1 VARGLD
7 GVSQETLG
15 HWHALADGALPGKV
29 TWKAEIELISPVYGG
44 GAEPG
49 RFDED
54 RPFRGPAI
62 RGQLRFW
69 WRATQGAA
77 LVRPGSR
84 EDYGRLRACEAAIW
98 GMSTV
103 ARDPGVRGNE
113 DGGANAPLVSAV
125 SVRIGPSS
133 GRVTQRVV
141 GGDRV
146 PLNSGHGYVY
156 FPARETRGQNA
167 RPAGS
172 YWWGPKAALELV
184 LDPVQ
189 LAENLSHLDAFP
201 DAAAREAFIA
211 DAPRQVAA
219 ALWAWANFGGIGART
234 RRGAG
239 AFQLRNVQGPDAELV
254 APGGASAPELR
265 QRLAAGAQR
274 FVRGDPNYDGD
285 FPVLKQAT
293 IAVAPLQLGPKQV
306 RGRTETVT
314 LDEPERVVSGVG
326 MILQNFR
333 QGVPFARNPGQGPR
347 PGRSRWPE
355 PDAIRRLLGQFAH
368 DHAPRLPMF
377 FPRAAFGLPI
387 VVKFNTSEPSSR
399 GDPQGQVTIR
409 PARFER
415 LASPVILRPVRLSGD
430 PGYAVVCV
438 LLNTLVE
445 PEGGM
450 VLEYNGRT
458 IPIPAQAMPVAGA
471 TREHVGAVQP
481 MGNVPHAHV
490 ALMMRVAGQ
499 PNGGRFQA

>member
-1 VARGLD
+1 MARGLD
-7 GVSQETLG
+7 GVSQQTLG
-15 HWHALADGALPGKV
+15 RWHALADGALPGKV
-29 TWKAEIELISPVYGG
+29 TWKADVELISPVYGG
-44 GAEPG
+44 GTEPG
-49 RFDED
+49 KVDDD
-54 RPFRGPAI
+54 RPFRVPAI

-84 EDYGRLRACEAAIW
+84 SDYGRLRACEAAIW

-103 ARDPGVRGNE
+103 ARDQEGRGK
-113 DGGANAPLVSAV
+113 DGGGANAPLVSAV
-125 SVRIGPSS
+125 AVRIGPVS
-133 GRVTQRVV
+133 GRLTQRVV
-141 GGDRV
+141 GGARV

-201 DAAAREAFIA
+201 DAEARDAFAA

-239 AFQLRNVQGPDAELV
+239 AIQLRNLQGPDAALV
-254 APGGASAPELR
+254 APVCASAQDLCR
-265 QRLAAGAQR
+265 RLDEGAKR
-274 FVRGDPNYDGD
+274 FVCGDANYDGD
-285 FPVLKQAT
+285 FPVLKRAT
-293 IAVAPLQLGPKQV
+293 IAVASLELGPKQV
-306 RGRTETVT
+306 RGRNETVT

-326 MILQNFR
+326 AILQEFR
-333 QGVPFARNPGQGPR
+333 QGVPFARNKGQGPR

-355 PDAIRRLLGQFAH
+355 PDAIRRLLKQSAP
-368 DHAPRLPMF
+368 DHAPKLPTF

-409 PARFER
+409 AARYER
-415 LASPVILRPVRLSGD
+415 LASPVILRPIRLSENQ
-430 PGYAVVCV
+430 GYAVACV

-450 VLEYNGRT
+450 VLEHNGT
-458 IPIPAQAMPVAGA
+458 TVPIPAQAMPVAGA
-471 TREHVGAVQP
+471 SPGNVGAVAP
-481 MGNVPHAHV
+481 LGNVPHAHV
-490 ALMMRVAGQ
+490 ALMLRVARL